1 MKKTTIA
8 IIPES
13 REELGKLKRYL
24 EFQKRRFVDLDEV
37 ISYLLE
43 LVPDDVKTN
52 KFYYSN
58 ERVYDN

>member
-1 MKKTTIA
+1 MKKTTIT

-13 REELGKLKRYL
+13 RDELGKLKRYL

-43 LVPDDVKTN
+43 LVPEEVKSN
-52 KFYYSN
+52 KFYCT
-58 ERVYDN
+58 